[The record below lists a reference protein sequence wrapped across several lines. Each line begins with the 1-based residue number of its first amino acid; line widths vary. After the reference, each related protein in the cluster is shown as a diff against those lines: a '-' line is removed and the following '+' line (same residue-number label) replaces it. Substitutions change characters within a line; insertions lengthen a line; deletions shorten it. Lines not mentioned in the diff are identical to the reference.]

1 MVVHTIYIL
10 CCPQH
15 ILHTIYISCCPQ
27 HILDDVHTIYFGVH
41 RINCIWCGESGIS
54 VLYAVDTICIC
65 RGSVDSVPYGVDDIY
80 AVDNMVWTS
89 CVYTVGDIGYAVG
102 ICCGVHLLVIYAVG
116 NIWCGRPLS
125 TPYTTC
131 CPRYIYGVGI
141 WCGYTWVLPMMWDPI
156 RTLVPGNCSEQT
168 FQFCSL
174 SCQAVNQRPAVTC
187 SYYV

>member
-27 HILDDVHTIYFGVH
+27 HILDGVHTIYFGVH

-54 VLYAVDTICIC
+54 VFYAVDTICIC
-65 RGSVDSVPYGVDDIY
+65 RGSVDSVSYGVDDIY
-80 AVDNMVWTS
+80 AVENMVWTS

-116 NIWCGRPLS
+116 NIWCERPLS

-141 WCGYTWVLPMMWDPI
+141 WCGCIQVLPMVE
-156 RTLVPGNCSEQT
+156 LVVGT
-168 FQFCSL
+168 
-174 SCQAVNQRPAVTC
+174 
-187 SYYV
+187 

>member
-27 HILDDVHTIYFGVH
+27 HMLDGVHTIYFGVH

-80 AVDNMVWTS
+80 AVENMVWTS

-116 NIWCGRPLS
+116 NINGVDDRCPHHIRPVVHGIYMVW
-125 TPYTTC
+125 T
-131 CPRYIYGVGI
+131 YGVGA
-141 WCGYTWVLPMMWDPI
+141 YKFY
-156 RTLVPGNCSEQT
+156 RCSGVG
-168 FQFCSL
+168 
-174 SCQAVNQRPAVTC
+174 AR
-187 SYYV
+187 